1 MPAYISQGEAALYAE
16 SVGSMSAQKAISLL
30 SAASTAVDN
39 FCGRT
44 FTGAELT
51 DDVKASV
58 AMLAEWLA
66 TSNPS
71 GGVITSEKIGDYTV
85 NYATPKADGL
95 PMAIQMM
102 LAPYKVVAVG

>member
-16 SVGSMSAQKAISLL
+16 SVGAMTAMKAIGLL
-30 SAASTAVDN
+30 SAASAAVDN

-71 GGVITSEKIGDYTV
+71 GGVITEEKIGDYNV
-85 NYATPKADGL
+85 KYAEPKAEGL

-102 LAPYKVVAVG
+102 LAPYRVVAVG